1 MCGVEPCGAVQ
12 SRQRFKEPEETRD
25 CRFGYFRN
33 GDKSSFHDK
42 NSGNFVLR
50 SSSRAAYVFLAEE
63 REKLE
68 ITRVDLQAQ

>member
-1 MCGVEPCGAVQ
+1 MCGVEPCGAVR

-25 CRFGYFRN
+25 CWFGFFRN
-33 GDKSSFHDK
+33 RDKSSFHGK

-50 SSSRAAYVFLAEE
+50 SPSRAAYVFLAEE

-68 ITRVDLQAQ
+68 ITSVSLQVQ